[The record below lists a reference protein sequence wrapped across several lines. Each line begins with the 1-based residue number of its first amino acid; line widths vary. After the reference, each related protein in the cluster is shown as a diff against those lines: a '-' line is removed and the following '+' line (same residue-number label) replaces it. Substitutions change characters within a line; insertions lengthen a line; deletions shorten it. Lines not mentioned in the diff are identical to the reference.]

1 MKDVAW
7 SSQQYPPEGASAA
20 EGIRNQLGRPE
31 LDLLTIL
38 VRESAQNS
46 WDARQDDT
54 TVDYRIDLD
63 TLGPTR
69 APVWR
74 DLLLRG
80 APTNDQ
86 LPLRPALSNAAIRV
100 LTVSDRGTSGLGGP
114 TRADSAVVENHDFV
128 SFIRNIGEPRDT
140 DLGGG
145 TYGFGKGIFYLMAK
159 SGTVLIHTRCRVR
172 DGFETR
178 LIGCALWKSYTVG
191 EGRSGRRFTG
201 RHWWGERTTDLVEPI
216 RGDAADDVARKL
228 GLRPFSPNETGTT
241 VVIVDPD
248 LDEREPRAAAQYLA
262 DTILW
267 NLWPKM
273 LTRDEGAPPPMR
285 FSVYVDGAEVPVPD
299 PRETRPV
306 DLFVAAYEAME
317 SSEGNILESRRP
329 TRPLGR
335 LGVERRFMLPVDSSL
350 AGQTMGIGTTV
361 HHICLMRTAELVVC
375 YHAGPKPPAEQVSY
389 AGVFRVDPALDSFF
403 ADAEPPT
410 HDAWRWQSL
419 EGPAKTL
426 VRQTFTRLKEKMETL
441 VGVNDGVRGTSA
453 EVPLGAA
460 SRAFASLVAGAWGIG
475 GGTNFGRVSRPDG
488 TRTSHTSEG
497 AGTSSTETWEPAGD
511 SPASTTPQSPPDTS
525 HDLPKH
531 AHDPERYSYPPLPPA
546 RSAPKRRRLRL
557 EYLDEPYFDVRQG
570 HVVLIQAFRAPEPGP
585 QRIRAELAVSLPGS
599 VGRETDPP
607 RNAAQPELFG
617 WEDESGVLNRSTTTM
632 IEGGDHVWR
641 LIVNPAPDTMTEI
654 SLRVDTGDDVS

>member
-1 MKDVAW
+1 MTNVSW
-7 SSQQYPPEGASAA
+7 SSQPYPPEGASAA

-46 WDARQDDT
+46 WDARLGDT

-63 TLGPTR
+63 TLGAAR
-69 APVWR
+69 APIWR

-80 APTNDQ
+80 APTKEQ
-86 LPLRPALSNAAIRV
+86 LPLRSSLQNGAIRT
-100 LTVSDRGTSGLGGP
+100 LTVSDRGTGGLGGP
-114 TRADSAVVENHDFV
+114 TRADSAVAENHDFV

-159 SGTVLIHTRCRVR
+159 SGTVLIHTRCRVD

-178 LIGCALWKSYTVG
+178 LIGCALWKSYIVG
-191 EGRSGRRFTG
+191 EGRSGRRYTG
-201 RHWWGERTTDLVEPI
+201 RHWWGDRTSDLVEPI
-216 RGDAADDVARKL
+216 RGDDAEDLAARL
-228 GLRPFSPNETGTT
+228 GLRPFAPDETGTS
-241 VVIVDPD
+241 VIILDPD
-248 LDEREPRAAAQYLA
+248 LDERAPLEVATYLA
-262 DTILW
+262 NTILW

-273 LTRDEGAPPPMR
+273 LSKEGAPSPMK
-285 FSVYVDGAEVPVPD
+285 FSVFCEGTQVPVPD

-317 SSEGNILESRRP
+317 SPVGEEVHSRRP
-329 TRPLGR
+329 TRLLGR
-335 LGVERRFMLPVDSSL
+335 LGVEKRFMLPVEPDP
-350 AGQTMGIGTTV
+350 AGKAMGLETTV

-389 AGVFRVDPALDSFF
+389 AGVFRVDPELDSVF

-419 EGPAKTL
+419 EGPARTL
-426 VRQTFTRLKEKMETL
+426 VRQTFTKLKERMDIL
-441 VGVNDGVRGTSA
+441 VGVNDGVRGGSA

-460 SRAFASLVAGAWGIG
+460 SRTFASLVAGAWGIG
-475 GGTNFGRVSRPDG
+475 GGTDFARARRERPRVTPPPDL
-488 TRTSHTSEG
+488 SE
-497 AGTSSTETWEPAGD
+497 
-511 SPASTTPQSPPDTS
+511 PPDTETREPTVGHFPDSMPSSFESMPHPS
-525 HDLPKH
+525 HGGSDFEAP
-531 AHDPERYSYPPLPPA
+531 SYPPLPPA
-546 RSAPKRRRLRL
+546 RPFPKRRRLRL
-557 EYLDEPYFDVRQG
+557 EYLDEPYFDVRHG

-585 QRIRAELAVSLPGS
+585 QRVRARLAIALPGT

-607 RNAAQPELFG
+607 KDAAQPELFG
-617 WEDESGVLNRSTTTM
+617 WEDESGALNLNTENM
-632 IEGGDHVWR
+632 IEGGEHVWR
-641 LIVNPAPDTMTEI
+641 LIVLPAPDTMTEI
-654 SLRVDTGDDVS
+654 DLIVDPGDGAQ